1 LEPVDGLCGVQ
12 DSLAPLYHAASVY
25 DGGYGVLPGPA
36 AMDFQPPYFPPPY
49 PVPQAPAAA
58 TVAAD
63 FPLGASCPPAAPR
76 VYYSGVQAG
85 AGRPEPPS
93 TSAVQPSDVGGGGG
107 GGAAVFGV
115 ASPKRGAGAVGGG
128 DFLANTMRTPAGG
141 LHDVFPTTSMA
152 LPPEINFDGFT
163 FTPASIGRVRPETN
177 IRDECT
183 GWAKKAG
190 HRLVAAILSNL
201 NRFLR
206 FGRFI
211 GKFVVKWI
219 LKIPPHLAFVATLRC
234 ETLMSA
240 KQAVRQI
247 TTLHV

>member
-1 LEPVDGLCGVQ
+1 MDGLCGVQ

-93 TSAVQPSDVGGGGG
+93 TSAVQPSDVGGRRRRFPREHDEDTSGCLLYT
-107 GGAAVFGV
+107 
-115 ASPKRGAGAVGGG
+115 SPS
-128 DFLANTMRTPAGG
+128 P
-141 LHDVFPTTSMA
+141 
-152 LPPEINFDGFT
+152 
-163 FTPASIGRVRPETN
+163 
-177 IRDECT
+177 RD
-183 GWAKKAG
+183 
-190 HRLVAAILSNL
+190 
-201 NRFLR
+201 
-206 FGRFI
+206 
-211 GKFVVKWI
+211 
-219 LKIPPHLAFVATLRC
+219 
-234 ETLMSA
+234 
-240 KQAVRQI
+240 
-247 TTLHV
+247 